1 MIYGKVIE
9 RCLYCGIHIVFVCRQ
24 NTRYSGFIVI
34 LTTDYKQNRFTPI
47 IAHHKGKPRNKAKK
61 YSLPPRGKAFL
72 MQSFQGSEI
81 VSNANAT
88 IRYETGEACKAVG
101 KLQACEQQSV
111 TKQAKPAA
119 LNMPPESRGRL
130 KARAPCLRAR
140 RCPFPART
148 PATRRKALSSRSVP
162 PAARWCPVR

>member
-1 MIYGKVIE
+1 MRSKVM
-9 RCLYCGIHIVFVCRQ
+9 RGGQLVVCK
-24 NTRYSGFIVI
+24 NEFTRYCNCPSSVNFV
-34 LTTDYKQNRFTPI
+34 DSFP
-47 IAHHKGKPRNKAKK
+47 PRGSQEIRQKK
-61 YSLPPRGKAFL
+61 YRLPPRGKDFL

-88 IRYETGEACKAVG
+88 VRYETGEACKAVG
-101 KLQACEQQSV
+101 KFQACEQQSV

-119 LNMPPESRGRL
+119 LNMPPESRGRSEV
-130 KARAPCLRAR
+130 RAPCLRAR

-148 PATRRKALSSRSVP
+148 PATRRKALFSRSVP